1 MGTNRRWHTGYDTM
15 IEVIRNGRLGALKT
29 GISHMTGTLFNTSS
43 HIFDLLFRLN
53 EDNPVVWA
61 RRICRKA
68 MGLLMEIYY
77 MKIQV
82 LTVCFNSKTV

>member
-29 GISHMTGTLFNTSS
+29 VISHMTGTLFNTSS
-43 HIFDLLFRLN
+43 HIYDLLFRLN

-61 RRICRKA
+61 QAHLPK
-68 MGLLMEIYY
+68 GDEIY
-77 MKIQV
+77 
-82 LTVCFNSKTV
+82 